1 MMLNKTAL
9 GVAISAA
16 LSISVSAAEQ
26 TIEKITVTANK
37 FEQPINDVLASVA
50 VIERA
55 DIEKANYR
63 DLPAILNTIAGID
76 IVRNGGL
83 GQKADIFVRGA
94 SAKYTLVLVDG
105 VRVSD
110 ASSGSVS
117 LTNIPV
123 NSIERVE
130 LIKGARAAIYGSDA
144 VAGVINIITRKA
156 SNNSLSATL
165 GSHSYS
171 NYQLAGGLV
180 KEALSF
186 NYNLG
191 YEETDGFDVT
201 GKDPAAEYTKD
212 HDDDGYKNK
221 NIGFNLAYELAEL
234 GQLSLQSQYSEGE
247 AQYDNAWGNDAY
259 DFENYTAKLGW
270 NKASDVYS
278 QSTSVSVS
286 QEENTQT
293 GTDVQQVYSTER
305 VEFEYRG
312 LYTLTEELELSGGF
326 NYLSEDLSNSSATSS
341 EEKRDNKALFIGAF
355 YSHNKWLA
363 NAVVRTDDYDFHGRA
378 NTYSTGLGYKAN
390 NYVTLRLNHGTAFR
404 APSLI
409 NAFVTNSPY
418 YLPNNNI
425 KPEEALNNE
434 LGITLETQ
442 WGRYDIAIF
451 DNRINNL
458 ISNNYDADSGKYIA
472 TNIDKVSMQGFEL
485 SAEFSALGFEHSVN
499 FSFLDA
505 TDEKTNTDLPRR
517 PSESFNYQLAKT
529 WGDFDA
535 SLDMQYRSSRPSIAY
550 YDSELAAYTV
560 FNIAANYQLLDNLSL
575 AARIENITDKEY
587 FTAATGF
594 AASGK
599 LLGYNSAGRTF
610 FVGANYQF

>member
-1 MMLNKTAL
+1 MINKTAL

-16 LSISVSAAEQ
+16 LSFSASAEQ

-50 VIERA
+50 VIDRA

-130 LIKGARAAIYGSDA
+130 VIKGARAAIYGSDA

-165 GSHSYS
+165 GNHSYS

-201 GKDPAAEYTKD
+201 GKDPVAEYTKD

-234 GQLSLQSQYSEGE
+234 GELSLQSQYSEGE

-270 NKASDVYS
+270 KKASEIYT
-278 QSTSVSVS
+278 QSTSLSVS

-312 LYTLTEELELSGGF
+312 LYSLTKELDLSGGF

-341 EEKRDNKALFIGAF
+341 EEKRDNNALFIGAF
-355 YSHNKWLA
+355 YSHQQWLA
-363 NAVVRTDDYDFHGRA
+363 NAVIRTDDYDFHGRA

-390 NYVTLRLNHGTAFR
+390 QYVTVRLNHGTAFR

-434 LGITLETQ
+434 FGVTLETQ

-472 TNIDKVSMQGFEL
+472 TNIDKVSMQGIEL

-499 FSFLDA
+499 VSFLDA

-517 PSESFNYQLAKT
+517 PSESFNYQLAKS

-550 YDSELAAYTV
+550 YDSELAGYTV
-560 FNIAANYQLLDNLSL
+560 FNLAANYQLLENLSL

-587 FTAATGF
+587 FTAATWF
-594 AASGK
+594 AASGE